1 MIMEFKIMN
10 QPSQASAQFMTPEE
24 SADVDK
30 ALLTSSEKFLT
41 RLTISSLGLLKMI
54 AKDTG
59 VTIEEL
65 THHQIIE
72 WIEQESKI
80 RREQGVDASA
90 LKW

>member
-1 MIMEFKIMN
+1 MN
-10 QPSQASAQFMTPEE
+10 PSQSPDQFMSPEA

-41 RLTISSLGLLKMI
+41 RLTISSLGLLRII

-59 VTIEEL
+59 VVMNDL

-72 WIEQESKI
+72 WVEKESKI
-80 RREQGVDASA
+80 RREQGIDASV